1 MVVTVIDKN
10 DGQTRVFRGND
21 PAGVNMGRRTF
32 AGKLGGFTHENVR
45 VQLPGY
51 PLVVI
56 FKPDVGGK
64 PRWEVGFE
72 NGSENVNDFT
82 IPARILKYD
91 YTVTVQGQDK
101 VSEKGIVHVWGQRF
115 RKSAWDRPL
124 VTDIATLRAAK
135 MVPAFK
141 RLHAGQNSTTS
152 SPGYKTLGLA
162 GLTGFMGQTGE
173 RPEIGIMTEVQAE
186 YVATQNPFALASLMA
201 QAEAAGSWSLFF
213 RDSRT
218 HLPPDWVNDPF
229 WYTDRSFYPDQ
240 GSSQTAH
247 PVNISLKADDPNI
260 FPDIPS
266 FGGNHAPALGFLPY
280 LLTGDDW
287 HLESV
292 EFEASMQHGS
302 NRYKVSGLANDFTNG
317 GGSGDGEP
325 RAWAWEVR
333 DFGYAELARFY
344 ETQNAPKPA
353 AGLPIAY
360 WQSLVKGYL
369 AAVIRDYMNAPANS
383 SLQPHPRFFS
393 FCEWDTI
400 SLWEQ
405 DYVGFVL
412 NHLSEAPVKSAADF
426 VTLRDWKRQSNLAR
440 VDPNSGWPVLQQAWY
455 RLYVLKDP
463 VTGVGAKDWADLA
476 RLNSVPTDDGTG
488 PIYQAGQAMSYI
500 GEQVGNLGYGALLGD
515 QKSRAGFDWLM
526 TKLGPLA
533 SQIGWRDSVGP

>member
-1 MVVTVIDKN
+1 M
-10 DGQTRVFRGND
+10 TRN
-21 PAGVNMGRRTF
+21 RTF
-32 AGKLGGFTHENVR
+32 PF
-45 VQLPGY
+45 P
-51 PLVVI
+51 
-56 FKPDVGGK
+56 
-64 PRWEVGFE
+64 
-72 NGSENVNDFT
+72 S
-82 IPARILKYD
+82 
-91 YTVTVQGQDK
+91 
-101 VSEKGIVHVWGQRF
+101 
-115 RKSAWDRPL
+115 
-124 VTDIATLRAAK
+124 
-135 MVPAFK
+135 
-141 RLHAGQNSTTS
+141 
-152 SPGYKTLGLA
+152 LA
-162 GLTGFMGQTGE
+162 GFAQRWL
-173 RPEIGIMTEVQAE
+173 IGA
-186 YVATQNPFALASLMA
+186 ASF
-201 QAEAAGSWSLFF
+201 S
-213 RDSRT
+213 
-218 HLPPDWVNDPF
+218 
-229 WYTDRSFYPDQ
+229 
-240 GSSQTAH
+240 
-247 PVNISLKADDPNI
+247 
-260 FPDIPS
+260 
-266 FGGNHAPALGFLPY
+266 GNHAPALGLLAY

-287 HLESV
+287 HMESV
-292 EFEASMQHGS
+292 EFQANLQHGA
-302 NRYKVSGLANDFTNG
+302 NRYKVSGLANDFLNG
-317 GGSGDGEP
+317 GGCGDGEP

-383 SLQPHPRFFS
+383 PLQPHPRFFS
-393 FCEWDTI
+393 LCEWDYI